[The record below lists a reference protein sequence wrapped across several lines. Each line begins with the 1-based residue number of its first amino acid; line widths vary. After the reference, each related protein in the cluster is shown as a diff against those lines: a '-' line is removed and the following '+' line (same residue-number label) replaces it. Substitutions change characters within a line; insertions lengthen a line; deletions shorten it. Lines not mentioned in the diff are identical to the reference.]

1 LVDGGSRRVLRK
13 ARTAATLPGR
23 LVAAED
29 RCTALE
35 VHVGARLDEMRSE
48 LAEMRSMLVSV
59 ADGQADLA
67 ALFGRLLQASE
78 ARLEAIENE
87 SRPRAAESVPS

>member
-1 LVDGGSRRVLRK
+1 MVDGASQLVLRK
-13 ARTAATLPGR
+13 ARTAASLPGR

-35 VHVGARLDEMRSE
+35 LHVAERLDEMRSE
-48 LAEMRSMLVSV
+48 LAEMRLMLTAV

-67 ALFGRLLQASE
+67 ALFGRMLQASE
-78 ARLEAIENE
+78 ARLEAIEGHL
-87 SRPRAAESVPS
+87 RPPAAGSETS